1 MKNQTV
7 VVVKKGLV
15 PVPEGWELESVLK
28 TLEKAGHEVKEV
40 RRESES
46 INQTPKKG

>member
-7 VVVKKGLV
+7 VVTKKGLV
-15 PVPEGWELESVLK
+15 PVPEGWDLESVLR
-28 TLEKAGHEVKEV
+28 TLEKAGHEVTKV
-40 RRESES
+40 RRESGG